1 MNTRSPQSTQN
12 RLREGTF
19 QISGGMT
26 HSQPAAPVI
35 NHRSAYL
42 NSLWDSSC
50 VLKDP
55 ARHHRVAPGG
65 QTYQAD
71 QYAGA
76 QIHAARAS
84 VQVQQPAPDFTH
96 GASVPQEYTVIGQQ
110 ANVTYGNTDC
120 GNLGDQRCDF
130 WEPWMGNQEEG
141 RQISVPRPENES
153 VLHTRGPRRFSVE
166 QIYHSQRQQQ
176 DVSALFET
184 ISGVYGL
191 SFPHGGVSPRCIA
204 QRHKYVMHP
213 IILYSSPSVSKHGR
227 TPESRAGGPWHGFL
241 A

>member
-1 MNTRSPQSTQN
+1 MNTRSLQSMC
-12 RLREGTF
+12 
-19 QISGGMT
+19 GMT
-26 HSQPAAPVI
+26 HSQQPAVPVV

-42 NSLWDSSC
+42 NNLWDSSRG
-50 VLKDP
+50 LKDP
-55 ARHHRVAPGG
+55 TRHHRVAPGG

-141 RQISVPRPENES
+141 RQMLP
-153 VLHTRGPRRFSVE
+153 
-166 QIYHSQRQQQ
+166 
-176 DVSALFET
+176 
-184 ISGVYGL
+184 
-191 SFPHGGVSPRCIA
+191 
-204 QRHKYVMHP
+204 
-213 IILYSSPSVSKHGR
+213 
-227 TPESRAGGPWHGFL
+227 
-241 A
+241 